1 MANIEI
7 QKKDKNNSFWPWIL
21 GLLLIVAVAWIA
33 VEVFDNDDP
42 NTEEAII
49 EAPYGAEDRD
59 VEEPYIGPEPRAT
72 DQGLIESEEGLFE
85 PEGRINTEEEMVEE
99 PMMEERVE

>member
-7 QKKDKNNSFWPWIL
+7 QKKNKNNSFWPWIL

-42 NTEEAII
+42 SAEEANI
-49 EAPYGAEDRD
+49 ETPYGADER
-59 VEEPYIGPEPRAT
+59 VIEEPYIGPQPRAT
-72 DQGLIESEEGLFE
+72 DQGLME

-99 PMMEERVE
+99 PVMEERAE